1 MSTGRW
7 LFKRVDSAGLHVD
20 GISRNA
26 VNATNQK
33 GIQKIIKIATGCPS
47 EAARIAELMKTY
59 VDIKISSADFIKY
72 HYILSYH
79 SLISHLN
86 TMRDAAQTQNPG
98 FDLARIIALEG
109 CNSIGSL
116 DCERDERHIDLLI
129 PSIKAAIVKFI
140 SQPPF
145 NWSMNE
151 MQAVPSRHILQF
163 VTSISSLTWSV
174 PGEPLQGGWVREIER
189 RSGCSIKATAYRIGY
204 QNAHIS
210 IIGPKNRLLE
220 AKRLLL
226 KDDKNLPTKPEE
238 TWIRKEIWRPSL
250 LQPFSTTPFHP
261 DSQAPPSATAPLHSY
276 SLSPTPRGTVP
287 SYPPN
292 SLLPRPPMPH
302 ATSYKPGSPH

>member
-7 LFKRVDSAGLHVD
+7 LFKRVDSAGLNV
-20 GISRNA
+20 GGSIRNA

-33 GIQKIIKIATGCPS
+33 GIQKIVKTATDCPI

-59 VDIKISSADFIKY
+59 VDINISPADFITY
-72 HYILSYH
+72 QYILSYH

-98 FDLARIIALEG
+98 FDIARIIALEG

-116 DCERDERHIDLLI
+116 DCERDERRIDLLI

-163 VTSISSLTWSV
+163 VTSTSSLTCLG
-174 PGEPLQGGWVREIER
+174 PGEPLQGGWLREIER
-189 RSGCSIKATAYRIGY
+189 RSGCSIKVTAYRIGHK
-204 QNAHIS
+204 NAHIS
-210 IIGPKNRLLE
+210 IIGPKDRLLE
-220 AKRLLL
+220 AKRLLVTND
-226 KDDKNLPTKPEE
+226 KDLPTKKNLPTKPEE
-238 TWIRKEIWRPSL
+238 TVKKWL
-250 LQPFSTTPFHP
+250 LEN
-261 DSQAPPSATAPLHSY
+261 A
-276 SLSPTPRGTVP
+276 
-287 SYPPN
+287 
-292 SLLPRPPMPH
+292 
-302 ATSYKPGSPH
+302 